1 MLIGL
6 TCSVQLPPPLFEQ
19 RKKCRKPRSFFGLF
33 DSEIANNK
41 SRMSSTSKAEERFM
55 ANRGLY
61 VGRFQPFH
69 LGHLEAIQDV
79 LKEIDELVIVI
90 GSAQYS
96 HNIHNPFTAGE
107 RIVMI
112 RHALQE
118 ASVDY
123 SRLWIVPVPD
133 VHLHMLWVSA
143 LEGYT
148 PRFNVVYSNE
158 PLTRRLFM
166 EAGYEVKSIRFFQRK
181 VYTSTLVREKM
192 LAGESWTKLVPKSVA
207 DFVNEIDG
215 VNRLRDLARTDK
227 I

>member
-1 MLIGL
+1 
-6 TCSVQLPPPLFEQ
+6 
-19 RKKCRKPRSFFGLF
+19 
-33 DSEIANNK
+33 
-41 SRMSSTSKAEERFM
+41 M

-69 LGHLEAIQDV
+69 SGHLEAIEDV
-79 LKEIDELVIVI
+79 LKEVDELVIVI

-96 HNIHNPFTAGE
+96 HNIDNPFTAGE
-107 RIVMI
+107 RLVMT
-112 RHALQE
+112 RRALQE
-118 ASVDY
+118 AHVDY

-166 EAGYEVKSIRFFQRK
+166 EAGYKVKSIPFFQRK
-181 VYTSTLVREKM
+181 VYTSTHVREKM

-207 DFVNEIDG
+207 DFINEIDG